1 MMRILKENTTG
12 LFIDIQDRLFPH
24 MQESG
29 QLEKNLITLAAGL
42 KALEI
47 PLLITE
53 QYTKGLGFTILPLKM
68 ALGDYSAIEKIAF
81 SCCDEPD
88 FSKVLIQ
95 TGRKNIILCGIE
107 THVCVLQTAMDLLQA
122 GYQPVVIEDCVSSRK
137 LSDKNTAIER
147 MRKEGAIISSLESIL
162 FELTRY
168 SGTETFKV
176 ISKLVK

>member
-1 MMRILKENTTG
+1 MRILKENTTG

-24 MQESG
+24 VQESG
-29 QLEKNLITLAAGL
+29 QLEKNLIMLAAGL

-88 FSKVLIQ
+88 FIDAINQ
-95 TGRKNIILCGIE
+95 TGRKNVILCGIE
-107 THVCVLQTAMDLLQA
+107 THVCVLQTAMDLLQS